1 MHMNEAEQIIKL
13 VKIAQKL
20 GREAGEKQYQKLLKQ
35 GNRWKVIEE
44 PSGKEVGRLL
54 DVCGIGMLTVPG
66 NGKIVRTFKIAG
78 KKVKLSNS
86 YAIAQDVLIWKSHK
100 GYGLSL
106 FLTNKQEMSINEEA
120 VKAVA
125 NFLVSQKLKC
135 KWRCNI
141 D

>member
-1 MHMNEAEQIIKL
+1 MRMNEAEQIIGL
-13 VKIAQKL
+13 VRVAQSL
-20 GREAGEKQYQKLLKQ
+20 GRDARERQYQKLLKQ
-35 GNRWKVIEE
+35 GDKFRVIEE

-66 NGKIVRTFKIAG
+66 NGEIVRAFKTAG

-106 FLTNKQEMSINEEA
+106 FLTNKQEMSVHEEA

-125 NFLVSQKLKC
+125 NFLVSQKLEC
-135 KWRCNI
+135 QWRCNI

>member
-1 MHMNEAEQIIKL
+1 MNAIEANRVIGL
-13 VKIAQKL
+13 VKEAQKL
-20 GREAGEKQYQKLLKQ
+20 GREAGEKQYQKLLKA
-35 GNRWKVIEE
+35 GDRWKVIEE

-54 DVCGIGMLTVPG
+54 DVCGIGMLIVPG
-66 NGKIVRTFKIAG
+66 HGKIVRAFKTVG
-78 KKVKLSNS
+78 RKVKLSDS

-106 FLTNKQEMSINEEA
+106 FLTNKQEMSVNEEA

-125 NFLVSQKLKC
+125 IFLEVNGLKC